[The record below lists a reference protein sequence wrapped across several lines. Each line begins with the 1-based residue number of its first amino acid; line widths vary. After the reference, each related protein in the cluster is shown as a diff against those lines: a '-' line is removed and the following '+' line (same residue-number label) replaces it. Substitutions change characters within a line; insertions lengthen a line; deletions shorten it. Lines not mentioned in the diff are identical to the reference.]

1 MKLKYLFK
9 RRQFIQ
15 HPKSSYRHDLFMR
28 LNEYKSIIDQ
38 SAQNAEYLRL
48 AGRKHYSDYTDSLVD
63 KRNVIKDLLM
73 PLTEIHN

>member
-9 RRQFIQ
+9 RRPFIQ
-15 HPKSSYRHDLFMR
+15 HPKASFRHDLFMR

-48 AGRKHYSDYTDSLVD
+48 AGRKHYSDYTDSMID

-73 PLTEIHN
+73 PLTEIQN

>member
-1 MKLKYLFK
+1 MKLKYFFK

-15 HPKSSYRHDLFMR
+15 HPKTSFRHDLFMR
-28 LNEYKSIIDQ
+28 LNEYNSIIDQ
-38 SAQNAEYLRL
+38 SAQNAEYLRM